1 MVLPIG
7 AILEVKTVNK
17 EAFHEKIPYK
27 GIYFHTSYDTLTLEA
42 GWLVLAPSSP
52 KVKIFTDSDVMKQNV
67 VRTTSSQ
74 DVTVETLLELSDRID
89 EVEKKVNDLSAR
101 AITMASD
108 FQKDSFWYAT
118 DSLKPMELVFP
129 HHAVLRF
136 KSSFAEDNSADIL
149 INYSETGEQDRWRI
163 TCPEISVAK
172 VSENTRLPVAVI
184 PLSDRTIT
192 GKNIVC
198 KDRYLHYNEA
208 SGTNEDI
215 LSYTEKTTDASQLI
229 PITYPLGDHAV
240 FNDVL
245 IREGATLYLD
255 DPAARIKIKKPKNV

>member
-1 MVLPIG
+1 MVLPVG
-7 AILEVKTVNK
+7 SILEVKGIQK
-17 EAFHEKIPYK
+17 ESFHEKIPYK
-27 GIYFHTSYDTLTLEA
+27 GIYMNTSYDTLTLEA

-67 VRTTSSQ
+67 VRTTSPLN
-74 DVTVETLLELSDRID
+74 VTVETLLELSDRMD

-118 DSLKPMELVFP
+118 DSLEPMELIFP
-129 HHAVLRF
+129 SHAVLRF
-136 KSSFAEDNSADIL
+136 QSSFATDRAADML
-149 INYSETGEQDRWRI
+149 INYSEEGRQNRWI
-163 TCPEISVAK
+163 MTCPEISVAK
-172 VSENTRLPVAVI
+172 VSENTKLPVEVI
-184 PLSDRTIT
+184 PLKDRSIT

-198 KDRYLHYNEA
+198 KDRYLHYNDVSDA
-208 SGTNEDI
+208 NEDI
-215 LSYTEKTTDASQLI
+215 LSYTDTTSKKLLPI
-229 PITYPLGDHAV
+229 PYPLGDHAM

-245 IREGATLYLD
+245 IREGYTLYLD